1 MNNIALVSLSL
12 LLATSVGW
20 SAPINPTTF
29 ANLLPWDNIA
39 NNCRNDGTG
48 LCIRDAGNDPYDGAG
63 HLRVNGINYSASNPS
78 DLTGNTYTGGVA
90 SIAGLDVSLQY
101 TAIDTSLLRALAI
114 FTNPGSSAINT
125 TFEFESNSGADTRMQ
140 FITSSSGDTAFTTA
154 DMWVLVDD
162 NNLTGN
168 DPSTLYVIFGPGAV
182 SSPVAALNT
191 TTYNLSAPQGV
202 RSQFNL
208 SVGAGQ
214 TVRYMFFLGLADTA
228 ANGTTLA
235 QQFNANPGSALL
247 AGLSQSDLDSI
258 QNFNLKAAANP
269 GAEVPEPSTMALA
282 AVGLLAV
289 LARRRR

>member
-1 MNNIALVSLSL
+1 
-12 LLATSVGW
+12 
-20 SAPINPTTF
+20 
-29 ANLLPWDNIA
+29 
-39 NNCRNDGTG
+39 
-48 LCIRDAGNDPYDGAG
+48 
-63 HLRVNGINYSASNPS
+63 
-78 DLTGNTYTGGVA
+78 
-90 SIAGLDVSLQY
+90 
-101 TAIDTSLLRALAI
+101 
-114 FTNPGSSAINT
+114 
-125 TFEFESNSGADTRMQ
+125 MQ